1 MDFWS
6 GLCCVFGVRDTSLD
20 EFYEEL
26 DKRIRTDTKQKGIL
40 HFEYL
45 NIEKNRLFDFINA
58 YRKNNASFY
67 DFYLKYNRKVFIKRL
82 NVEQCGNDVLI
93 IGDHAAGLKATGK
106 YNVVFTVYY
115 VKNKSDLQ
123 MP

>member
-26 DKRIRTDTKQKGIL
+26 DKRIRTDTKQKGCAR
-40 HFEYL
+40 FEYMD
-45 NIEKNRLFDFINA
+45 IEKNRLFDFING
-58 YRKNNASFY
+58 YRKNNANFY
-67 DFYLKYNRKVFIKRL
+67 DFNLKYNRKVFIKRVD
-82 NVEQCGNDVLI
+82 VEQCGNDVLI
-93 IGDHAAGLKATGK
+93 IGDHAAGLRPTGK

-115 VKNKSDLQ
+115 VKNKT
-123 MP
+123 